1 MPRLSHISDR
11 KTVESRNF
19 NTKRESNLDS
29 IKLNS
34 ENFHMQ
40 NGFIFAVNSDVH
52 FLYMI
57 GKICCRYN
65 ENLFQGL
72 LALNDYYLF
81 NWHYGKN
88 EIASIKGMK
97 ALPFQE

>member
-11 KTVESRNF
+11 KIYDSRNY
-19 NTKRESNLDS
+19 NTKRDSNQDS

-34 ENFHMQ
+34 ENLQAQ
-40 NGFIFAVNSDVH
+40 NGFIFAVNSDVQ
-52 FLYMI
+52 FLYKI
-57 GKICCRYN
+57 GKICCKYN

-81 NWHYGKN
+81 NWHFGKN
-88 EIASIKGMK
+88 EIFS
-97 ALPFQE
+97 L